1 MLHSPAVW
9 TRRRFLRAG
18 LIGGVLL
25 GGAAVVGRS
34 LSGYSVDAAVARRLR
49 VLSPKEYLVMQA
61 VARRVLAPDAPGE
74 RDAPSADQVEV
85 ALAVDAYL
93 AKLPPEVVR
102 DVRAL
107 LQLVEHGSSL
117 FRFGGTRFTRLSD
130 AERDATLEDWAR
142 SSLTVRRRGFQ
153 ALRTLAFLGYW
164 RDDRTWSL
172 LGYSGPML
180 PKRAG

>member
-1 MLHSPAVW
+1 MLHLRPVW

-18 LIGGVLL
+18 IIGGILL

-34 LSGYSVDAAVARRLR
+34 VSGYHVDAAIARRLR
-49 VLSPKEYLVMQA
+49 VLSPKEYLIMQA
-61 VARRVLAPDAPGE
+61 VARRVMAPDDGGAPT
-74 RDAPSADQVEV
+74 ADQVEV

-93 AKLPPEVVR
+93 TKVPPAVVR

-117 FRFGGTRFTRLSD
+117 FRFGGTRFSHLAAD
-130 AERDATLEDWAR
+130 EQDATLHDWAR

-153 ALRTLAFLGYW
+153 ALRTLSFLGYY

-180 PKRAG
+180 PRRAG

>member
-1 MLHSPAVW
+1 
-9 TRRRFLRAG
+9 
-18 LIGGVLL
+18 
-25 GGAAVVGRS
+25 
-34 LSGYSVDAAVARRLR
+34 
-49 VLSPKEYLVMQA
+49 MQA
-61 VARRVLAPDAPGE
+61 VARRVLAADASDAPTP
-74 RDAPSADQVEV
+74 DSVDV
-85 ALAVDAYL
+85 AGAVDAYV
-93 AKLPPEVVR
+93 ARLPAAVQR

-117 FRFGGTRFTRLSD
+117 FRGGATRFTHLSAD
-130 AERDATLEDWAR
+130 AQDAVLRDWAR

>member
-1 MLHSPAVW
+1 MLHSRPVW

-18 LIGGVLL
+18 IIGGVLL

-34 LSGYSVDAAVARRLR
+34 LSGYHVDAEVARRLR

-61 VARRVLAPDAPGE
+61 VARRVLAADAADAPT
-74 RDAPSADQVEV
+74 ADQVQV

-107 LQLVEHGSSL
+107 LQL
-117 FRFGGTRFTRLSD
+117 
-130 AERDATLEDWAR
+130 
-142 SSLTVRRRGFQ
+142 
-153 ALRTLAFLGYW
+153 
-164 RDDRTWSL
+164 
-172 LGYSGPML
+172 
-180 PKRAG
+180 

>member
-1 MLHSPAVW
+1 MLHSRAVL

-18 LIGGVLL
+18 IIGGVLL
-25 GGAAVVGRS
+25 GTAGIIGRS
-34 LSGYSVDAAVARRLR
+34 LSGYRVDDATAGKLR

-61 VARRVLAPDAPGE
+61 VARRVLAPDAAG
-74 RDAPSADQVEV
+74 APTTDEVEV

-93 AKLPPEVVR
+93 TKVPPEVVR

-117 FRFGGTRFTRLSD
+117 FRLGGTRFTHLRA
-130 AERDATLEDWAR
+130 AEQDATLHDWSR

-153 ALRTLAFLGYW
+153 ALRTLSFLGYY
-164 RDDRTWSL
+164 RDDRTWPL

>member
-1 MLHSPAVW
+1 VLS
-9 TRRRFLRAG
+9 RRGFLRAG
-18 LIGGVLL
+18 IAGGLLL
-25 GGAAVVGRS
+25 GGAAIVGRS
-34 LSGYSVDAAVARRLR
+34 LSGYRLDAVTTARLR

-61 VARRVLAPDAPGE
+61 VARRVLASDAG
-74 RDAPSADQVEV
+74 DAPSADAVDV
-85 ALAVDAYL
+85 AGAVDAYV
-93 AKLPPEVVR
+93 AKLPPPVVR

-117 FRFGGTRFTRLSD
+117 FRGGTTRFTHLSAEEQD
-130 AERDATLEDWAR
+130 AVLADWSR

-164 RDDRTWSL
+164 RDDRTWPL
-172 LGYSGPML
+172 IGYSGPML